1 LSLAAEQAEM
11 QRRAQQ
17 TPPPQITR
25 ALSDSTMDRSIAAMV
40 VVATAAYDY
49 TSSIKGDLE
58 FKKGERIVIQSKIND
73 DWWFGSILPEAGR
86 GSTGRSGMFPRS
98 HVAFN

>member
-1 LSLAAEQAEM
+1 
-11 QRRAQQ
+11 
-17 TPPPQITR
+17 
-25 ALSDSTMDRSIAAMV
+25 MDKTIAAMV

-98 HVAFN
+98 HVAFI